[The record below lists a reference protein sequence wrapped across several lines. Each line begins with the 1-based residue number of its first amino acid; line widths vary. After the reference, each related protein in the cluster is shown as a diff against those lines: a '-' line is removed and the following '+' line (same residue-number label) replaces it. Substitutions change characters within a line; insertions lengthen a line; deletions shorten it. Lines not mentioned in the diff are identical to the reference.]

1 MKSARRVLTLLL
13 IGTAGMAWLGR
24 GYWAPG
30 QSREGQPGPRPAS
43 SNGSGRD
50 TQEPGQGSAEAMLQR
65 AIIGLERLRSL
76 SATTRQRVD
85 LLGVKLVG
93 TGQYFEQRTAEG
105 LDLRDLRLELN
116 LQGERASKLL
126 QVCHGQYLWICRDK
140 EPPVRIDVHRVNRA
154 LQDQGE
160 VFELGRIGAWPG
172 LGGLPKM
179 LRGLH
184 ACFDFAS
191 IDETQLGD
199 QLPVYRLRGEW
210 RPEKRARVL
219 GGKAG
224 GKGGAKPAAWDTFPQ
239 HLPHYVVLYL
249 EKSGLFPRRLEC
261 RRYAPRGSDNQSVK
275 EDPILVSMD
284 LFEVVLNAPIDPG
297 WFLFD
302 SNDLEPAD
310 RTDWFLERSG
320 LKKRRT
326 DQP

>member
-13 IGTAGMAWLGR
+13 IGSVGIAWLG
-24 GYWAPG
+24 GSSFTPEKVAD
-30 QSREGQPGPRPAS
+30 GPPDNRPAA
-43 SNGSGRD
+43 SNGSGKEGRD
-50 TQEPGQGSAEAMLQR
+50 PNQGGDKAILER
-65 AIIGLERLRSL
+65 AIVGLERLRSL

-93 TGQYFEQRTAEG
+93 TGQYFEQHTAEG
-105 LDLRDLRLELN
+105 LDLRLELK
-116 LQGERASKLL
+116 LQGEQASSFL

-154 LQDQGE
+154 LKEQGE
-160 VFELGRIGAWPG
+160 VFESGRIGDWPG

-191 IDETQLGD
+191 IEETQLGE

-210 RPEKRARVL
+210 RPEKRAKVL

-224 GKGGAKPAAWDTFPQ
+224 GKAGAKPANWDSFPQ

-261 RRYAPRGSDNQSVK
+261 RRYAPRGSDGRPVK

-284 LFEVVLNAPIDPG
+284 LYEVVLNAPIAPG

-302 SNDLEPAD
+302 SKDLEPAD
-310 RTDWFLERSG
+310 RTDWFLERAG
-320 LKKRRT
+320 LKTRRT